1 MVHTHFLQ
9 WKRSYIKKF
18 EKLGYI
24 SNNQYIAIF
33 AVSKNLLIT
42 NSYDLKIDVNMELC
56 ICRTNR
62 ALRGYPLSMYAKFSK
77 KLSFLTPWYVCVSG
91 GRNVSFSENFA
102 YIING
107 WPLSYLVGSRNRTS
121 YQRKSVLE
129 DFVSKSLFQI
139 LKTVTFVKGNVQF
152 LFLCNPK
159 RIKLFLNQHFT

>member
-9 WKRSYIKKF
+9 WKRSYIKKL

-62 ALRGYPLSMYAKFSK
+62 ALRGYPLSTYAKFSE
-77 KLSFLTPWYVCVSG
+77 KLTFLTPCAYQGV
-91 GRNVSFSENFA
+91 RNVSFSENFA
-102 YIING
+102 YVING

-121 YQRKSVLE
+121 SQRKSVLE

-152 LFLCNPK
+152 LFLCNPQ